1 MFTGMHMAEWRE
13 VEAAAEEW
21 LKELLLG
28 QEDGMWGIWLGRGGL
43 R

>member
-1 MFTGMHMAEWRE
+1 MFTGMQMAEWRE

-21 LKELLLG
+21 LKELLRG
-28 QEDGMWGIWLGRGGL
+28 GEEGRWGIGLGRGGL